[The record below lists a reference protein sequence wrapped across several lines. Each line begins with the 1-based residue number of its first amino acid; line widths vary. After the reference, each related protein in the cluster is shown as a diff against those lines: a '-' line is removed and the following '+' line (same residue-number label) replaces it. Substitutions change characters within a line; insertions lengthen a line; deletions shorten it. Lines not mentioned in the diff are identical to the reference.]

1 MGGVG
6 PLARTLAAGIRCVP
20 IRRRPVSRLAGTLP
34 PLGVSVEDWP
44 RLVPDTSS
52 SVRKDTVAAFS
63 ARVQSEMKMSG
74 ARRGDAREDP
84 DRGRDGLEGVSRR
97 ERRTF
102 FTIQRI
108 YLRALF
114 VHVIPATYKAFLP
127 LSAVKIQREN

>member
-6 PLARTLAAGIRCVP
+6 PLARTLAAGIRCVS

-34 PLGVSVEDWP
+34 PLGVSVEDRP

-97 ERRTF
+97 EREGERQDVFHDSTDI
-102 FTIQRI
+102 FTS
-108 YLRALF
+108 F
-114 VHVIPATYKAFLP
+114 VRPCNSRDL
-127 LSAVKIQREN
+127 